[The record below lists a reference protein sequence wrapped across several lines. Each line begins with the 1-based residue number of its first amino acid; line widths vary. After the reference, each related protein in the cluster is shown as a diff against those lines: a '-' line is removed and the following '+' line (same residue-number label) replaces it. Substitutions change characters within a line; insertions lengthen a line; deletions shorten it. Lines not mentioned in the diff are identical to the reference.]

1 MSYKIVIDSC
11 GDLSTEMKSSG
22 VFVSVPIMITLGDD
36 EIRDDET
43 FVQAEFLKKMAES
56 PHTPKSSCP
65 SPEEFLQYYQG
76 DEERIYVVTLSS
88 ELSGTYN
95 SAVLAKDLY
104 LEKHGDKSIHI
115 FNSRSACAGESAI
128 GYVVWQSEQAG
139 MPYEQIVETVEDY
152 IKGQHTYFVLE
163 NLDVVRKSGR
173 LTGVKSIVASALNI
187 KPVMGSTPE
196 GTIQQLGQGRGINRA
211 LKKMV
216 DVIVSDVV
224 NPEGR
229 ILAICHCNCFERAE
243 ELRQLILEK
252 IKVKGSFIV
261 DTAGVGTMYANAGGI
276 VVAL

>member
-1 MSYKIVIDSC
+1 MSYKIVVDSC
-11 GDLSTEMKSSG
+11 GDLSSEMKSSG
-22 VFVSVPIMITLGDD
+22 VFVSVPIMITLGDK

-43 FVQAEFLKKMAES
+43 FVQAEFLKMMAES

-95 SAVLAKDLY
+95 SAVLAKELY
-104 LEKHGDKSIHI
+104 LEKYSGKSIHI

-128 GYVVWQSEQAG
+128 AYVVWQCELAG
-139 MPYEQIVETVEDY
+139 MSFEKIVETVEAY
-152 IKGQHTYFVLE
+152 IEEQHTYFVLE

-211 LKKMV
+211 LKKMA
-216 DVIVSDVV
+216 DLIVSDVV

-229 ILAICHCNCFERAE
+229 ILAICHCNCLERAE
-243 ELRQLILEK
+243 ELRKLILEK

-261 DTAGVGTMYANAGGI
+261 DTAGVGTMYANDGGI